1 MRNLIFLSVGVLMSG
16 LFPFSNQAWN
26 VSKVGMGFHFKN
38 QCAGTSLEVQWLRL
52 HTSNVGGAGSIPG
65 WGTKI
70 PYAMWCSQKIKIKIN
85 LLSLVSG
92 GHINQG
98 HDFRP

>member
-70 PYAMWCSQKIKIKIN
+70 PYAMWCSQKIKIN